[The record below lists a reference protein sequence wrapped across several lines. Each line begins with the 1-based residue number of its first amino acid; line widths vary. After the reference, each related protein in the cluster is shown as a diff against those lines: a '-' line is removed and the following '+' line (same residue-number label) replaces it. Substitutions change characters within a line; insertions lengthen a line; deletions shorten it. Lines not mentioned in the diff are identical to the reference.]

1 MTPSIRCAAGS
12 MASYAAALGP
22 FTSFSASA
30 STRSTSAYRRMIGLF
45 EFWLLVRAVR
55 STYFIV
61 KICGDTST
69 KRPLPKSY
77 LDHPTVSQALS
88 PIQAQPTC
96 FAVAIWVLMLSGTE
110 PSYQVAVPG
119 SDTEPDRF
127 HAANTA

>member
-1 MTPSIRCAAGS
+1 MYFCILLFFFFFQAEDGIRDLTVTGVQTCA
-12 MASYAAALGP
+12 LP
-22 FTSFSASA
+22 
-30 STRSTSAYRRMIGLF
+30 ILF

-55 STYFIV
+55 STYFMV

-110 PSYQVAVPG
+110 PSYQVGVPG
-119 SDTEPDRF
+119 SDAEPDRF